1 MLYLSRIHS
10 LFPFQFTEVV
20 LCVCFLPFMCI
31 DFTKVHDMADFIG
44 ETDSVLQMKKSMF
57 KNEKYHEI
65 VKKELPRFLKMGFME
80 IPE

>member
-1 MLYLSRIHS
+1 
-10 LFPFQFTEVV
+10 
-20 LCVCFLPFMCI
+20 
-31 DFTKVHDMADFIG
+31 MADFIG